1 METFEAVR
9 TILAVRSYQDRPV
22 PEAVLRE
29 VVEAGQLT
37 ASARNRQPWH
47 FIVVQDRDTLK
58 RLGGMATTGP
68 YIAGAAAAIVVAI
81 SETRNSVS
89 DASRAI
95 QSMLLTAWS
104 HGVGGNWVGTG
115 PNGIDGLNDLSRHS
129 RRIARAG
136 DPPARLPE
144 SRPWPR
150 QKRPQ
155 TACPKSSPSTALVGR
170 LNRTEFETRI
180 WHFPGIGER
189 CERISAFSPA
199 SALENVDAD

>member
-22 PEAVLRE
+22 PKVVLRE
-29 VVEAGQLT
+29 VIEAGRVT

-58 RLGGMATTGP
+58 RLGEMATTGP
-68 YIAGAAAAIVVAI
+68 YIADAAAAIVVTIA
-81 SETRNSVS
+81 ETRNSVS

-115 PNGIDGLNDLSRHS
+115 PNGIEGLNTYLDIPAELRVLAILPLGYPSRDIGQGKKDRKPLSE
-129 RRIARAG
+129 IASLDRYGQA
-136 DPPARLPE
+136 
-144 SRPWPR
+144 
-150 QKRPQ
+150 
-155 TACPKSSPSTALVGR
+155 
-170 LNRTEFETRI
+170 FE
-180 WHFPGIGER
+180 
-189 CERISAFSPA
+189 
-199 SALENVDAD
+199 